1 MSKQQSLSLGIDM
14 PAGWDLETVASLT
27 LEHKQGYYTKEA
39 YNDEG
44 TYLIRI
50 TDLLNPKITFTNMP
64 KVHIDEKT
72 YEQFKLEDNDF
83 LFARSGAIGRYG
95 IYREGYP
102 EAIFASYLIRFKFNT
117 EKLNNRYFGYFY
129 ESSFARR
136 QIERITQGSS
146 NININANNIKSLVV
160 PLPSLSEQHKIAEIL
175 FSVDEAI
182 EKTEA
187 IIEQTEEVKKG
198 LMQQLLTKGIG
209 HENFKKTDIGQIP
222 DEWEVVKMGDVIELI
237 SGQSSSINEINY
249 ERKGIAYVT
258 GPEQWNGYH
267 IEETKWVE
275 KPRKIAKENSIFITV
290 KGSGVGTIFLGGYY
304 AIGRDVMAIVPLENI
319 NKDYLYYLALYQAR
333 KIVYNKVG
341 MVPGISRGDIL
352 EFKFGLPKIDEQVRI
367 SKVLTSWDKKLTIE
381 KNKRLKLRELKN
393 GLMQSL
399 LTGKVRVKVNEAE
412 VTQL

>member
-1 MSKQQSLSLGIDM
+1 MMINLNSIHSNHNWSESPLSTLLVLLKDGTHNPPKRSDIGIPMLSAVNIQNGKIIFEENFSLIGEEDYKEIHKKYEIQAGDVLLTVVGTLGRVAEVPKLDTKF
-14 PAGWDLETVASLT
+14 TVQRSVAILR
-27 LEHKQGYYTKEA
+27 A
-39 YNDEG
+39 DN
-44 TYLIRI
+44 
-50 TDLLNPKITFTNMP
+50 DLLNPRYLRYYIESFDFQKQLKVRSNVTAQAGVYLGELGKI
-64 KVHIDEKT
+64 
-72 YEQFKLEDNDF
+72 Q
-83 LFARSGAIGRYG
+83 
-95 IYREGYP
+95 
-102 EAIFASYLIRFKFNT
+102 IRFPNL
-117 EKLNNRYFGYFY
+117 E
-129 ESSFARR
+129 
-136 QIERITQGSS
+136 
-146 NININANNIKSLVV
+146 
-160 PLPSLSEQHKIAEIL
+160 EQSKIAAIL
-175 FSVDEAI
+175 SSVDEAI

-209 HENFKKTDIGQIP
+209 HENFKKTDIGKIP

-304 AIGRDVMAIVPLENI
+304 AIGRDVMAIVPSEII

-341 MVPGISRGDIL
+341 IVPGISRGDIL